1 MTDAEGRC
9 QRVWEGLQVIQHA
22 ICAVVEAT
30 KIACNICEDFIIKGD
45 PDRQLTTFQHI
56 LNQGDGESDLYY
68 ITDPHMES

>member
-1 MTDAEGRC
+1 MQKRAMSCRSKFAPSKGKKPSP
-9 QRVWEGLQVIQHA
+9 RV
-22 ICAVVEAT
+22 T
-30 KIACNICEDFIIKGD
+30 KKTTFEDFIIKGD